1 MKDLVTWVRAQWDR
15 IVGMGLLALGA
26 VLVVSGWIGV
36 SGTSDGA
43 QQLSYLVSGGLG
55 GLFCLGAGATLIVS
69 AHLEDEWRKLDD
81 LTRAV
86 RRHVPPEPADA
97 PVHNGSTPVA
107 PGQEL
112 LATPGWPPPASGG
125 RATLGG
131 GRLLP
136 PRGARPAR

>member
-1 MKDLVTWVRAQWDR
+1 MRDLLTSVRAQWDR
-15 IVGMGLLALGA
+15 AGGVALLVLGA

-43 QQLSYLVSGGLG
+43 EQLSYLVSGGLG

-86 RRHVPPEPADA
+86 SRHVPADSESPPER
-97 PVHNGSTPVA
+97 NGATRSE
-107 PGQEL
+107 PGQEPE
-112 LATPGWPPPASGG
+112 ATAGWPFSS
-125 RATLGG
+125 RSMS
-131 GRLLP
+131 
-136 PRGARPAR
+136 